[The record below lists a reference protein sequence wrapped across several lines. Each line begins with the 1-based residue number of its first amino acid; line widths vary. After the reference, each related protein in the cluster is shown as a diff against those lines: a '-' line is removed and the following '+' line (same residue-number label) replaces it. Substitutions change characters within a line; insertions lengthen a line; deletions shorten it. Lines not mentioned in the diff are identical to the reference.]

1 MGTRSPKKFASES
14 TATRNRLFAGG
25 SIFNNGTKTRLP
37 PNPVAAKKKF
47 LTNIRLVFFKP
58 TITKKSKKG
67 GTGPHFFGLRVV

>member
-37 PNPVAAKKKF
+37 PNPVEAAKK
-47 LTNIRLVFFKP
+47 
-58 TITKKSKKG
+58 SS
-67 GTGPHFFGLRVV
+67 

>member
-37 PNPVAAKKKF
+37 PNPVAAAKKVLDQHPF
-47 LTNIRLVFFKP
+47 SFF
-58 TITKKSKKG
+58 
-67 GTGPHFFGLRVV
+67 